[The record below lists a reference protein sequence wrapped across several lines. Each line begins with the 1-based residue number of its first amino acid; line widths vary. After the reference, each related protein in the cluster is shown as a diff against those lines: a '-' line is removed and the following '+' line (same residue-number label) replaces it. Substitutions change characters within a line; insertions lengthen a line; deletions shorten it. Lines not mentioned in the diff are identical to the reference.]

1 MRVYLEVYGCTAN
14 KADARII
21 MGLLRN
27 HGDVLVDDINAADVI
42 IILTC
47 TVIDTTEQRMLS
59 RLREFKK
66 TGKPLV
72 VAGCM
77 ASVQPYLIYSIV
89 PSARLLPPRETH
101 KILEIL
107 YGEDSDIEKYEA
119 PKLFEGVIAPISIAE
134 GCMFS
139 CSYCIT
145 SKARGY
151 LESYPVDCILRDI
164 ETAVESGCKE
174 IQLTSQDTASYGLD
188 RGETLLDLIN
198 AIRNISGDFRIRI
211 GMMNPVNVKKNLSSL
226 LEIYRVDSRV
236 YRFFHLPVQS
246 GDNDILAGMHRGYIV
261 EDFLSIVDSFRSIYP
276 DLTLSTD
283 IIVGF
288 PGESEEN
295 FWNTKKLLETVK
307 PDIVNITRFSA
318 RPGTV
323 AKKLLGRIPTDI
335 VKRRSREL
343 TEIVSRIS
351 LERNKGFIGKVCKVL
366 VTEKGKNGTVVG
378 RCDNYKP
385 VVINDGLSLG
395 SFVSVKI
402 IDAKS
407 TYLVGMLI

>member
-21 MGLLRN
+21 VGLLKN
-27 HGDVLVDDINAADVI
+27 HGDVLVDDINVADII

-66 TGKPLV
+66 TGKPIV

-77 ASVQPYLIYSIV
+77 ASVQLDLIYSIV
-89 PSARLLPPRETH
+89 PYALLLPPRDVH
-101 KILEIL
+101 RILEIL
-107 YGEDSDIEKYEA
+107 YDETLNIDKCYA
-119 PKLFEGVIAPISIAE
+119 PKFFEGIIAPISVAE

-151 LESYPVDCILRDI
+151 LESYPIDCILRDI
-164 ETAVESGCKE
+164 EIALENDCKE
-174 IQLTSQDTASYGLD
+174 IQLTSQDIASYGLD
-188 RGETLLDLIN
+188 RGDTLLDLIKS
-198 AIRNISGDFRIRI
+198 ISDIPGDFRIRI
-211 GMMNPVNVKKNLSSL
+211 GMMNPVNVKRNLSSL
-226 LEIYRVDSRV
+226 LEIYSVDPRV
-236 YRFFHLPVQS
+236 YRFLHLPVQS
-246 GDNDILAGMHRGYIV
+246 GDNDILASMHRGYRV
-261 EDFLSIVDSFRSIYP
+261 EDFLYIVDSFRSIYP

-295 FWNTKKLLETVK
+295 FWNTKKLLENVR

-323 AKKLLGRIPTDI
+323 AKKLLNRIPTDI
-335 VKRRSREL
+335 VKKRSREL
-343 TEIVSRIS
+343 TEIVSRFS

-366 VTEKGKNGTVVG
+366 VTEKGKNGTLVG
-378 RCDNYKP
+378 RCNNYKP
-385 VVINDGLSLG
+385 AVIPNDLSLG
-395 SFVSVKI
+395 SFASVEI
-402 IDAKS
+402 IDAKP